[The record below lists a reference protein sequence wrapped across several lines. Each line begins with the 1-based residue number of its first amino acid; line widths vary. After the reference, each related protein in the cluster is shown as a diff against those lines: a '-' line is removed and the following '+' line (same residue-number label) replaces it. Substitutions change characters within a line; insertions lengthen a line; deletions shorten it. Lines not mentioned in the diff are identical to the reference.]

1 MPHAERTIVIARPQ
15 MEVFAFFA
23 DGENDPRWRPAVK
36 AMHRQG
42 PLAVGVRYS
51 QLVVAGGRT
60 VSADVEVTAFDPDE
74 RIGFRSVTGPAPLE
88 GSLEFRG
95 TEDGTAVTFTLH
107 SELAGV
113 KRLLMA
119 RQLQQAMDGEMA
131 NLDNAKKI
139 LESGT

>member
-51 QLVVAGGRT
+51 QLVVVSGRT
-60 VSADVEVTAFDPDE
+60 VSADVELTVFDPDE
-74 RIGFRSVTGPAPLE
+74 RIGFRSVAGPAPVE
-88 GSLEFRG
+88 GSFTFRG
-95 TEDGTAVTFTLH
+95 AEGGTAVTFTLH
-107 SELAGV
+107 SQLTGV
-113 KRLLMA
+113 RRLLMT
-119 RQLQQAMDGEMA
+119 RQLQEAMDGEMS
-131 NLDNAKKI
+131 NLDNAKAI
-139 LESGT
+139 LES

>member
-23 DGENDPRWRPAVK
+23 DGENDPQWRPVVK

-51 QLVVAGGRT
+51 QLVVVAGRT
-60 VSADVEVTAFDPDE
+60 VSADVELTVFDPDE

-88 GSLEFRG
+88 GSFTFRAAG
-95 TEDGTAVTFTLH
+95 GGTAVTFTLH
-107 SELAGV
+107 SELTGV

-119 RQLQQAMDGEMA
+119 KQLQQAMDGEMSY
-131 NLDNAKKI
+131 LDNAKVI
-139 LESGT
+139 LES